1 MAIVEEN
8 FPRGGKSRDEKRER
22 PANEKKWKNESLFK
36 VKQNSMIYIVFADNI
51 TALLDTDAILTVSS
65 IEICCQESQQET
77 FKPEKKTFKNEEG

>member
-36 VKQNSMIYIVFADNI
+36 VKRNSMLYIVFANI
-51 TALLDTDAILTVSS
+51 TVCLILMP
-65 IEICCQESQQET
+65 
-77 FKPEKKTFKNEEG
+77 F